1 MDLVT
6 VNLHLSQYENS
17 QLEAQCLALKTS
29 KKTASRIQE
38 ELKDRCVR
46 IETEVNFV
54 RTRINAAEERRKA
67 AEEIARESQQ
77 VATTARKR
85 IAELEYALAQR
96 IARVKELE
104 LSLDEVNK
112 LFDKSMESLS
122 YKVRWIE
129 VLFFPRYPFLHSALY
144 AVTISL

>member
-17 QLEAQCLALKTS
+17 ELEAQCLALKTS

-54 RTRINAAEERRKA
+54 RTRINA